1 MASESIRVEVGAW
14 LTILRQALI
23 KIYLREIMQTPLLT
37 PQQEIELAARN
48 KTGDQKARAWM
59 IKANL
64 RLVVKIAHDYSNL
77 GLPPPRFDF

>member
-1 MASESIRVEVGAW
+1 
-14 LTILRQALI
+14 
-23 KIYLREIMQTPLLT
+23 MQTPLLT